1 MVLQELKKIWT
12 PMRMA
17 LLILVSAL
25 MYASLLSPIIR
36 RFDSG
41 GGGFDAFQE
50 KLRISKEW
58 TKNYGDTIE
67 PEEFSEIE
75 KGFEEIIGQ
84 IGENMSQKEI
94 FNECGVGSYEEFLV
108 YETNAVNGKEGFDY
122 EKYKEMRDQLFVNT
136 SYNSVYLQ
144 EYQKMMV
151 DYEKATVG
159 NNAILPWE
167 VSIYTTD
174 FLMYLSLWCFI
185 TVLLISAP
193 VMVND
198 VASNMKKEQY
208 SSKVGRRIYKVQYWC
223 TVFSVLVTEITVIAA
238 GMAIW
243 STTDT
248 FVFSGAGLN
257 SFMSLIEPAL
267 DIRYA
272 DVFTLFIVIALLL
285 GIGAGSIT
293 FCLSSRSS
301 NVISML
307 MKVTPLAVV
316 AGMYILGLGNAF
328 YKNNV
333 FYGLVHIPG
342 IEVIVAGVIAVAG
355 VVVNMVNY
363 KNVKKSVC
371 RKDHCI

>member
-12 PMRMA
+12 PMRVI
-17 LLILVSAL
+17 LLILVSVL
-25 MYASLLSPIIR
+25 MYTSFLSPNVR
-36 RFDSG
+36 RFDTG
-41 GGGFDAFQE
+41 GNGFDAFQE
-50 KLRISKEW
+50 KMRISKEW

-67 PEEFSEIE
+67 PEEYSKIE
-75 KGFEEIIGQ
+75 KGFEEIIAQ
-84 IGENMSQKEI
+84 ISVNMSQKEI

-122 EKYKEMRDQLFVNT
+122 EKYKEMREQLFVDT

-151 DYEKATVG
+151 DYEKAAVG

-198 VASNMKKEQY
+198 VASNMNKEQY
-208 SSKVGRRIYKVQYWC
+208 SSKVGRKIYKVQYWC
-223 TVFSVLVTEITVIAA
+223 TIVSVLVTEIIVIVA

-257 SFMSLIEPAL
+257 SFMSLREPSL
-267 DIRYA
+267 NIRYA
-272 DVFTLFIVIALLL
+272 DLFTLFIVIILLL
-285 GIGAGSIT
+285 GIGVGSIT

-342 IEVIVAGVIAVAG
+342 IEVILAGVIAVFG
-355 VVVNMVNY
+355 VVVNVANY
-363 KNVKKSVC
+363 KAIAKS
-371 RKDHCI
+371 RNM